1 MASRRNFAASIGG
14 WSAQH
19 RKTAVFGWLLFVV
32 LAVVIGGMSG
42 TEKIGKA
49 ERGVGDS
56 GRAAR
61 MLDDAGI
68 KEAAGEMVLVRSDKL
83 VAQDPKFIAA
93 VDDVIARVSATQIK
107 DNKGPATTHLRS
119 PYAGKGGVS
128 SDNHSALIQFD
139 MTGDSEKAADN
150 IQPVLDA
157 VAAARAAHPD
167 VVVEQFGS
175 ASGDK
180 WFKDTI
186 AKDFT
191 RAEWTAVPLALGIL
205 LVAFG
210 AVVAALLPVA
220 LALTAFIAAGG
231 LLALSSRL
239 MPVGDNAQSIMLL
252 IGLAVGVDYCMFYLR
267 REREERAKGRDADTA
282 LRIAAA
288 TSGRSVLISG
298 ITVIVAM
305 AGLLLSGLTEFESM
319 ASATILVV
327 LTAVLG
333 SLTVLPAL
341 LSMLGDKVD
350 LGKIPG
356 LAKMRRPTGGSRA
369 WGKILGVVLA
379 RPRAT
384 AVLAGGLLIA
394 LTIPAIGMKT
404 AQLPLDKELPTDLSI
419 VQTYQHIDKAF
430 PGGPSPAQVV
440 AKVKNPDDP
449 KLPAI
454 FENFRKAAIATG
466 QMHEPIE
473 VERQGKTN
481 LYKISVPL
489 AGSGTDSTSNK
500 ALATLRDTVIPDTLG
515 KIDNVQDS
523 PVTGG
528 TAGNKDFND
537 KLDSAQ
543 LPIFAFVL
551 GFAFL
556 LMLVSFRSIAIAVTA
571 IVLNLLSVGAAYGV
585 MTLVFQHG
593 YGDTLVGTTAP
604 GAVVSWI
611 PMFLFVIL
619 FGLSMDYHVF
629 VVSRIREAYDKGMDT
644 KSAVSHG
651 IRTTAGVVT
660 SAATIMVAVFAV
672 FGTLSMQSMKQF
684 GVGLAVAVLLDATI
698 IRGLLL
704 PAVMSLL
711 GDHNWYLPRWL
722 GWLPQMDHGDE
733 ASEAPAPVG
742 EPVPAY
748 AGANGYAG
756 GHGYATPGYEPTYPG
771 TAGHDESVSR
781 SRRIPRPPAG

>member
-1 MASRRNFAASIGG
+1 MASRRNLAASIGG

-32 LAVVIGGMSG
+32 LAVVIGSMVGSREI
-42 TEKIGKA
+42 TDA
-49 ERGVGDS
+49 ERGVGES
-56 GRAAR
+56 GRAAQII
-61 MLDDAGI
+61 DEAGI
-68 KEAAGEMVLVRSDKL
+68 KEPAGEMVLVRSDKL
-83 VAQDPKFIAA
+83 TALDPKFRAA
-93 VDDVIARVSATQIK
+93 VEDVITRVNATQVK
-107 DNKGPATTHLRS
+107 GDKGPATLNMRS
-119 PYAGKGGVS
+119 PYAEDQGGL
-128 SDNHSALIQFD
+128 SDDKHSALIQFD
-139 MTGDSEKAADN
+139 MTGEDDKAVDN
-150 IQPVLDA
+150 VDPVLAA
-157 VAAARAAHPD
+157 VAEARKAHPD
-167 VVVEQFGS
+167 VAIEQFGD
-175 ASGDK
+175 ASGEK
-180 WFKDTI
+180 WFGDTI
-186 AKDFT
+186 AKDFQ

-220 LALTAFIAAGG
+220 LALTAFVAAGG
-231 LLALSSRL
+231 LLAMSSHL
-239 MPVGDNAQSIMLL
+239 MPVGDNAQSVMLL

-267 REREERAKGRDADTA
+267 REREERAKGRDAETA

-305 AGLLLSGLTEFESM
+305 AGMLLSGLSEFESM

-333 SLTVLPAL
+333 SLTVLPAI
-341 LSMLGDKVD
+341 LSMLGDRVD
-350 LGKIPG
+350 FGKIPG
-356 LAKMRRPTGGSRA
+356 LAKMRRPTEGSKV
-369 WGKILGVVLA
+369 WGAILGVVLS
-379 RPRAT
+379 RPKAT
-384 AVLAGGLLIA
+384 AVLAGGLMIA
-394 LTIPAIGMKT
+394 LTIPALGMKT
-404 AQLPLDKELPTDLSI
+404 SELPIDKELPTDLSI
-419 VQTYQHIDKAF
+419 VQTYQHIEKAF
-430 PGGPSPAQVV
+430 PGGPAPAQIVV
-440 AKVKNPDDP
+440 KAENPDDP
-449 KLPAI
+449 KLQAA
-454 FENFRKAAIATG
+454 FDQLRKAAVASG
-466 QMHEPIE
+466 KMHEPIE
-473 VERQGKTN
+473 VERQQNTN
-481 LYKISVPL
+481 VFKIAVPL
-489 AGSGTDSTSNK
+489 AGGGNDSTSEA
-500 ALATLRDTVIPDTLG
+500 ALNTLRNEIIPDTLG
-515 KIDNVQDS
+515 KLDGVDA
-523 PVTGG
+523 PVTGN
-528 TAGNKDFND
+528 TAGSKDFND
-537 KLDSAQ
+537 KLGDAR

-556 LMLVSFRSIAIAVTA
+556 LMLVSFRSINIAITA

-593 YGDTLVGTTAP
+593 YGDSLVGTDAP
-604 GAVVSWI
+604 GAIVSWI

-684 GVGLAVAVLLDATI
+684 GVGLAVAVLIDATI

-704 PAVMSLL
+704 PAVMTLL
-711 GDHNWYLPRWL
+711 GDRNWYLPRWL

-733 ASEAPAPVG
+733 AVTVSEPIR

-748 AGANGYAG
+748 AAAG
-756 GHGYATPGYEPTYPG
+756 GYQDPAYEPVYPG
-771 TAGHDESVSR
+771 GGYDESVSR
-781 SRRIPRPPAG
+781 SRRIPRPPVG

>member
-1 MASRRNFAASIGG
+1 MASRRNLAASIGG

-42 TEKIGKA
+42 TDKITDA
-49 ERGVGDS
+49 ERGVGES

-61 MLDDAGI
+61 IIDDAGI
-68 KEAAGEMVLVRSDKL
+68 SEPAGEMILVRSDKL
-83 VAQDPKFIAA
+83 VAQDAKFRAA
-93 VDDVIARVSATQIK
+93 VEDVINRVNATQIK
-107 DNKGPATTHLRS
+107 DKGPATQHMRS
-119 PYAGKGGVS
+119 PYAGQGGIS
-128 SDNHSALIQFD
+128 SDKHSALIQFD
-139 MTGDSEKAADN
+139 MAGDSEKAVDN

-157 VAAARAAHPD
+157 VAAARGAHPD
-167 VVVEQFGS
+167 VAIEQFGD

-231 LLALSSRL
+231 LLALSSHL
-239 MPVGDNAQSIMLL
+239 MPVGDNAQSVMLL

-267 REREERAKGRDADTA
+267 REREERAKGRDPETA

-305 AGLLLSGLTEFESM
+305 AGMLLSGLSEFESM

-350 LGKIPG
+350 FGKIPG
-356 LAKMRRPTGGSRA
+356 LAKMRRPTGGSKV
-369 WGKILGVVLA
+369 WGKILGVVLT

-394 LTIPAIGMKT
+394 LTIPVVGMKT

-419 VQTYQHIDKAF
+419 VQTYQHIEKAF
-430 PGGPSPAQVV
+430 PGGPAPAQVV
-440 AKVKNPDDP
+440 VKTKNPDDP
-449 KLPAI
+449 KLAAAWDD
-454 FENFRKAAIATG
+454 FRRAAVASG
-466 QMHEPIE
+466 KMHEPIE
-473 VERQGKTN
+473 VERQGTTN
-481 LYKISVPL
+481 IFKISVPL
-489 AGSGTDSTSNK
+489 AGGGLDKTSND
-500 ALATLRDTVIPDTLG
+500 ALATLRDKVVPETLN
-515 KIDNVQDS
+515 KVDNVQDA
-523 PVTGG
+523 PVTGN

-537 KLDSAQ
+537 KLGAAR

-556 LMLVSFRSIAIAVTA
+556 LMLVSFRSIAIAATA

-593 YGDTLVGTTAP
+593 YGDFLIGTDAP

-629 VVSRIREAYDKGMDT
+629 VVSRIREAYDKGMNT
-644 KSAVSHG
+644 KEAVSHG

-722 GWLPQMDHGDE
+722 NWLPQMDHGDE
-733 ASEAPAPVG
+733 AVDVPAPAG

-748 AGANGYAG
+748 ASANGYPA
-756 GHGYATPGYEPTYPG
+756 PGYEPVYPG
-771 TAGHDESVSR
+771 TGYDESVSS